1 MNTNSNTY
9 TVIYSIILVVIVA
22 AVLAF
27 AAMFLKPTQDA
38 NVKKDTISQILT
50 AATFT
55 GVEDANILDTYRQEI
70 ESAILVDMDG
80 NKVADLD
87 IQDCE
92 VYGTSDLKRQI
103 AAEQKALPVYIFKN
117 GITVVPC
124 YGAGLWGPIWGYVG
138 FEGDLKTIKAVCFG
152 HKGETPGLGA
162 KIADEPSFAE
172 AFVGKQVGTGEI
184 LFEVAKP
191 ANRQTENNGVDAIS
205 GATITSQA
213 LGKTLN
219 QWFGFYQN
227 YFAKNAAKNHF
238 NIQEAFVKSRLGEE
252 EYERLKAMDEQS
264 INSTNYDAIVLDKLI
279 EHFGEE
285 RGKELHEKLLKKM
298 SEYNQSS
305 FRINDDNVV
314 ELIVFDEE
322 EIKYVNVEE

>member
-50 AATFT
+50 AATFS
-55 GVEDANILDTYRQEI
+55 GVEDAAILDTYKAEI
-70 ESAILVDMDG
+70 ESAILVDING
-80 NKVADLD
+80 NKVGELD
-87 IQDCE
+87 VTSCE
-92 VYGTSDLKRQI
+92 VYDNSALKRQTI
-103 AAEQKALPVYIFKN
+103 AEEKALPVYIFKN

-124 YGAGLWGPIWGYVG
+124 YGAGLWGPIWGYIG
-138 FEGDLKTIKAVCFG
+138 LEGDLKTIKAVRFD

-172 AFVGKQVGTGEI
+172 AFVGQQVGSGDI
-184 LFEVAKP
+184 LFEVVKS
-191 ANRQTENNGVDAIS
+191 ANRQTELNGVDAIS

-213 LGKTLN
+213 LGNTLN

-227 YFAKNAAKNHF
+227 YFAANASCGHDCAGCTDCGHECDDCAEVEPANT
-238 NIQEAFVKSRLGEE
+238 EE
-252 EYERLKAMDEQS
+252 E
-264 INSTNYDAIVLDKLI
+264 
-279 EHFGEE
+279 
-285 RGKELHEKLLKKM
+285 
-298 SEYNQSS
+298 
-305 FRINDDNVV
+305 
-314 ELIVFDEE
+314 
-322 EIKYVNVEE
+322 

>member
-27 AAMFLKPTQDA
+27 AATFLKPIQEA
-38 NVKKDTISQILT
+38 NVKKDTIGQILT

-55 GVEDANILDTYRQEI
+55 DVDDAQTLDIYKEEI
-70 ESAILVDMDG
+70 ESAILVDFNGEEVGTLNIDE
-80 NKVADLD
+80 
-87 IQDCE
+87 CE
-92 VYGTSDLKRQI
+92 VYGTSDLKKQI
-103 AAEQKALPVYIFKN
+103 AAEDKALPVYIFKN

-162 KIADEPSFAE
+162 KIADEPSFAA
-172 AFVGKQVGTGEI
+172 AFTGKQVGTGEI
-184 LFEVAKP
+184 LFEIAKP
-191 ANRQTENNGVDAIS
+191 ANRQTVDNGVDAIS

-213 LGKTLN
+213 LGNTLN

-227 YFAKNAAKNHF
+227 YFGKNSACKCCGACEHVE
-238 NIQEAFVKSRLGEE
+238 QE
-252 EYERLKAMDEQS
+252 
-264 INSTNYDAIVLDKLI
+264 NT
-279 EHFGEE
+279 
-285 RGKELHEKLLKKM
+285 
-298 SEYNQSS
+298 
-305 FRINDDNVV
+305 
-314 ELIVFDEE
+314 
-322 EIKYVNVEE
+322 VEE

>member
-9 TVIYSIILVVIVA
+9 TVIYSIILVVVVA

-50 AATFT
+50 AATVD
-55 GVEDANILDTYRQEI
+55 GGNDILGTYKQDI
-70 ESAILVDMDG
+70 ESAILVNLEG
-80 NKVADLD
+80 EQVGTLD
-87 IQDCE
+87 IETCE
-92 VYGTSDLKRQI
+92 VYGTSDLKKQI
-103 AAEQKALPVYIFKN
+103 AAESKALPVYIFKN

-124 YGAGLWGPIWGYVG
+124 YGAGLWGPIWGYIG

-162 KIADEPSFAE
+162 KIADEPSFAA
-172 AFVGKQVGTGEI
+172 AFVGKTVGKGEI
-184 LFEVAKP
+184 LFEVVKP

-213 LGKTLN
+213 LGATLN

-227 YFAKNAAKNHF
+227 YL
-238 NIQEAFVKSRLGEE
+238 VKDAESTCCCCEHGCPEDVEE
-252 EYERLKAMDEQS
+252 
-264 INSTNYDAIVLDKLI
+264 
-279 EHFGEE
+279 
-285 RGKELHEKLLKKM
+285 
-298 SEYNQSS
+298 
-305 FRINDDNVV
+305 VV
-314 ELIVFDEE
+314 EIV
-322 EIKYVNVEE
+322 NTVEE

>member
-38 NVKKDTISQILT
+38 NVKKDTIGQILT
-50 AATFT
+50 AATFP
-55 GVEDANILDTYRQEI
+55 GVEDAKILDTYRQEI

-103 AAEQKALPVYIFKN
+103 AAEQKTLPVYIFKN

-138 FEGDLKTIKAVCFG
+138 FEGDLKTIKAVRFG

-162 KIADEPSFAE
+162 KIADEPSFAAGFE
-172 AFVGKQVGTGEI
+172 GKQVGTGKI

-191 ANRQTENNGVDAIS
+191 ANRQTDNNGVDAIS
-205 GATITSQA
+205 GATITCQA

-227 YFAKNAAKNHF
+227 YLSKN
-238 NIQEAFVKSRLGEE
+238 GE
-252 EYERLKAMDEQS
+252 
-264 INSTNYDAIVLDKLI
+264 T
-279 EHFGEE
+279 
-285 RGKELHEKLLKKM
+285 
-298 SEYNQSS
+298 
-305 FRINDDNVV
+305 
-314 ELIVFDEE
+314 
-322 EIKYVNVEE
+322 VNTVEE

>member
-9 TVIYSIILVVIVA
+9 TVIYSIILVVVVA

-38 NVKKDTISQILT
+38 NVKKDTIGQILT
-50 AATFT
+50 AATVT
-55 GVEDANILDTYRQEI
+55 GEDILATYRQEI
-70 ESAILVDMDG
+70 ESAILVDIEG
-80 NKVADLD
+80 NKVGELD
-87 IQDCE
+87 IESCE
-92 VYGTSDLKRQI
+92 VYGTADLKKQI

-138 FEGDLKTIKAVCFG
+138 FEKDLETIKAVRFG

-172 AFVGKQVGTGEI
+172 AFVGKTIGAGEI
-184 LFEVAKP
+184 LFEVTKP

-213 LGKTLN
+213 LGTTLN
-219 QWFGFYQN
+219 QWFGFYKN
-227 YFAKNAAKNHF
+227 YLAKNAAVEVVDAVIN
-238 NIQEAFVKSRLGEE
+238 ETGELE
-252 EYERLKAMDEQS
+252 PVTEVE
-264 INSTNYDAIVLDKLI
+264 
-279 EHFGEE
+279 
-285 RGKELHEKLLKKM
+285 
-298 SEYNQSS
+298 SS
-305 FRINDDNVV
+305 NT
-314 ELIVFDEE
+314 
-322 EIKYVNVEE
+322 VEE

>member
-27 AAMFLKPTQDA
+27 AAMFLKPTQEA

-50 AATFT
+50 AAAVQ
-55 GVEDANILDTYRQEI
+55 GDDILETYKAEI
-70 ESAILVDMDG
+70 ESAILVDIEG
-80 NKVADLD
+80 NKVGELD
-87 IQDCE
+87 IESCE
-92 VYGTSDLKRQI
+92 VYDNPALKRQI
-103 AAEQKALPVYIFKN
+103 AADQKALPVYIFKN
-117 GITVVPC
+117 GTTVIPC
-124 YGAGLWGPIWGYVG
+124 YGAGLWGPIWGYIG
-138 FEGDLKTIKAVCFG
+138 FEGDLKTIKAVRFG

-172 AFVGKQVGTGEI
+172 AFVGKTVGEGDV
-184 LFEVAKP
+184 LFEIAKP

-227 YFAKNAAKNHF
+227 YFAKNAATDCQ
-238 NIQEAFVKSRLGEE
+238 QEYCEDSCCAEE
-252 EYERLKAMDEQS
+252 
-264 INSTNYDAIVLDKLI
+264 
-279 EHFGEE
+279 
-285 RGKELHEKLLKKM
+285 
-298 SEYNQSS
+298 
-305 FRINDDNVV
+305 V
-314 ELIVFDEE
+314 EP
-322 EIKYVNVEE
+322 VNTVEE

>member
-38 NVKKDTISQILT
+38 NVKKDTIGQILP
-50 AATFT
+50 AATVQ
-55 GVEDANILDTYRQEI
+55 GEDILATYQSEI
-70 ESAILVDMDG
+70 ESAILVDIEG
-80 NKVADLD
+80 NKVGDLN
-87 IQDCE
+87 IADCE
-92 VYGTSDLKRQI
+92 VYDNSALKRQI
-103 AAEQKALPVYIFKN
+103 ASEDKALPVYIFKN

-124 YGAGLWGPIWGYVG
+124 YGAGLWGPIWGYIG
-138 FEGDLKTIKAVCFG
+138 FDKDLKTIQAVRFG

-172 AFVGKQVGTGEI
+172 SFKGQQVGEGEI

-191 ANRQTENNGVDAIS
+191 ANRQTELNGVDAIS
-205 GATITSQA
+205 GATITCQA

-227 YFAKNAAKNHF
+227 YFQKNGISA
-238 NIQEAFVKSRLGEE
+238 
-252 EYERLKAMDEQS
+252 DEMQD
-264 INSTNYDAIVLDKLI
+264 I
-279 EHFGEE
+279 
-285 RGKELHEKLLKKM
+285 
-298 SEYNQSS
+298 
-305 FRINDDNVV
+305 VV
-314 ELIVFDEE
+314 ET
-322 EIKYVNVEE
+322 VNAVEE

>member
-50 AATFT
+50 AAT
-55 GVEDANILDTYRQEI
+55 VEGEDILATYQDAI
-70 ESAILVDMDG
+70 ETAILVDMEG
-80 NKVADLD
+80 NKVDDLD

-92 VYGTSDLKRQI
+92 VYGTADLKRQI
-103 AAEQKALPVYIFKN
+103 AADQKALPVYIFKN

-162 KIADEPSFAE
+162 KIADEPSFA
-172 AFVGKQVGTGEI
+172 AGFAGKQVGTGSI

-227 YFAKNAAKNHF
+227 YFAKNAAGCCG
-238 NIQEAFVKSRLGEE
+238 QPCCEE
-252 EYERLKAMDEQS
+252 VA
-264 INSTNYDAIVLDKLI
+264 A
-279 EHFGEE
+279 EE
-285 RGKELHEKLLKKM
+285 
-298 SEYNQSS
+298 
-305 FRINDDNVV
+305 VV
-314 ELIVFDEE
+314 EP
-322 EIKYVNVEE
+322 VNTVEE

>member
-9 TVIYSIILVVIVA
+9 TVIYSIILVVVVA

-50 AATFT
+50 AATIQS
-55 GVEDANILDTYRQEI
+55 EDILGTYQQEI
-70 ESAILVDMDG
+70 ESAILVDING
-80 NKVADLD
+80 NKVGDLNVA
-87 IQDCE
+87 DCE

-124 YGAGLWGPIWGYVG
+124 YGAGLWGPIWGYIG
-138 FEGDLKTIKAVCFG
+138 FEGDLETIKAVCFG

-172 AFVGKQVGTGEI
+172 AFVGKKVGKVNI

-191 ANRQTENNGVDAIS
+191 ANRQTKDNGVDAIS

-213 LGKTLN
+213 LGNTLN

-227 YFAKNAAKNHF
+227 YLSK
-238 NIQEAFVKSRLGEE
+238 
-252 EYERLKAMDEQS
+252 
-264 INSTNYDAIVLDKLI
+264 
-279 EHFGEE
+279 
-285 RGKELHEKLLKKM
+285 
-298 SEYNQSS
+298 
-305 FRINDDNVV
+305 NVV
-314 ELIVFDEE
+314 SA
-322 EIKYVNVEE
+322 NTVEE

>member
-50 AATFT
+50 AAT
-55 GVEDANILDTYRQEI
+55 VEGEDILATYQQAI
-70 ESAILVDMDG
+70 EAAILVDIEG
-80 NKVADLD
+80 NKVGELD
-87 IQDCE
+87 IESCE
-92 VYGTSDLKRQI
+92 VYDNSALKRQTI
-103 AAEQKALPVYIFKN
+103 EENKALPVYIFKN
-117 GITVVPC
+117 GMTVVPC
-124 YGAGLWGPIWGYVG
+124 YGAGLWGPIWGYIG
-138 FEGDLKTIKAVCFG
+138 FDKDLKTIKAVRFG

-172 AFVGKQVGTGEI
+172 SFVGKEVGAGEI

-205 GATITSQA
+205 GATITCQS

-219 QWFGFYQN
+219 MWFGFYQN
-227 YFAKNAAKNHF
+227 Y
-238 NIQEAFVKSRLGEE
+238 
-252 EYERLKAMDEQS
+252 
-264 INSTNYDAIVLDKLI
+264 
-279 EHFGEE
+279 
-285 RGKELHEKLLKKM
+285 LKKNGL
-298 SEYNQSS
+298 SAE
-305 FRINDDNVV
+305 NVQDVVVDV
-314 ELIVFDEE
+314 EP
-322 EIKYVNVEE
+322 VNTVE